1 MVLMNFCAADGGE
14 GKEGSKQPSAVLRL
28 CTIIINEM
36 QVGCPVRFAVPGD
49 TLVDGTEIDAA
60 AKVLADGYPAI
71 VACRDE
77 KRPFA
82 CPSPQENGPRENGIF
97 RKLGSY
103 LFDLFVST
111 EPFVD

>member
-14 GKEGSKQPSAVLRL
+14 GKERRSKQPSAVLRL

-36 QVGCPVRFAVPGD
+36 QVGCPVRFAVAGD
-49 TLVDGTEIDAA
+49 TLVDGTENNAA
-60 AKVLADGYPAI
+60 EKVLVDGYPAV

-77 KRPFA
+77 KRPSS
-82 CPSPQENGPRENGIF
+82 CPSPQEIGRRENGTF

-103 LFDLFVST
+103 LCDLARFD
-111 EPFVD
+111 